1 MIYLHHFLRFFVE
14 VSRTWGSMFT
24 TSCGL
29 VVFCGDEVPLSTKWP
44 RRVLLGNPYKIAL
57 PSFYFTAV
65 TVRRGTT
72 SVDGVQNFS
81 AYFRYEFFS
90 ETELPV
96 YGILGNST
104 WSTSYSRKP
113 YM

>member
-1 MIYLHHFLRFFVE
+1 MSSERPARQLHRASCLYSPRIQE
-14 VSRTWGSMFT
+14 GSFSET
-24 TSCGL
+24 PT
-29 VVFCGDEVPLSTKWP
+29 
-44 RRVLLGNPYKIAL
+44 PYKIA
-57 PSFYFTAV
+57 FYFTAV
-65 TVRRGTT
+65 TVSRGTIG
-72 SVDGVQNFS
+72 VDGVQNLS